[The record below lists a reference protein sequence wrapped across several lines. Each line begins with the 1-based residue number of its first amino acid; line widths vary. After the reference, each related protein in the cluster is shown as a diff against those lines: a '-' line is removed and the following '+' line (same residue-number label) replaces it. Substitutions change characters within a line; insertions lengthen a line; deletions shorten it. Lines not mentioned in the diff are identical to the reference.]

1 MIQPRDIKKTKT
13 RGSISQVEEGNEMQE
28 NPSPRKKRKMSKCD
42 DTFKKDEKSKIG
54 NPLGSIIG
62 RKRKEPKKH
71 TKGT

>member
-1 MIQPRDIKKTKT
+1 
-13 RGSISQVEEGNEMQE
+13 VEEGNEMQE